1 MKYLL
6 VLIILFSCA
15 SGIQYNYVD
24 KLKWEQYATCNGF
37 LGNGFYPKNKDLLS
51 VCTIKV
57 NERTPKLY
65 PEWKAGKTYQGL
77 ITRSRKTHLEPIYE
91 VVAGEHTKNKQI
103 LFKKHNEKMFKLL
116 NLTTGKVTNTPIESL
131 MPGRKYHMPSI
142 NGNFKEFQKYSGA
155 YSNDF
160 TTFYV
165 MDENK
170 NILKKIENVD
180 NDEKRAKLLPAVHS
194 FHHTETIHMDFSTRM
209 IRHKVGNRIF
219 YQVYDFQGN
228 KIGKEI
234 PFEKVSHLAIPAAYR
249 NAKLTNPTF
258 NMTPWIHK
266 GDNFYMPIVH
276 GGKNMVYEGN
286 SNIKEFIGIALE
298 PETYLNYS
306 KFYSGSIEL
315 DKVERLQPREVVLLD
330 KEGVYYSKRVYDFQ
344 GHPAD
349 PTTTVNNLLKDPK
362 NFYRT
367 KVELPYYSN
376 RFRNGKLVKEETII
390 FIGLDGRAQIDSVS
404 WKNQDFKKVREV
416 NDFKSFEEAEK
427 FVMNEQDKNIKI
439 EQARIKKAAEAKAA
453 QEAREAIKK
462 RVEANMASTWAEQER
477 REAEHKEKLRIMDEN
492 EKNKKP
498 NPLLNLDIKKIFDTE
513 GAKRR
518 AACFRKMSNSKKAY
532 VSGKQG
538 WYYQGKC
545 K

>member
-1 MKYLL
+1 MHYL
-6 VLIILFSCA
+6 LIILFLFSC
-15 SGIQYNYVD
+15 SSSSYKEVE
-24 KLKWEQYATCNGF
+24 KLKWEQYAKCNAN
-37 LGNGFYPKNKDLLS
+37 LGVTYYPTSKDNIS

-57 NERTPKLY
+57 NKWTPKLY
-65 PEWKAGKTYQGL
+65 PEWKAGMTYQGL
-77 ITRSRKTHLEPIYE
+77 ITRARKTYLEPIYE
-91 VVAGEHTKNKQI
+91 VVAGEHKKNRQV
-103 LFKKHNEKMFKLL
+103 LFKKHDEETFKHID
-116 NLTTGKVTNTPIESL
+116 LTTGKITDTPIEVL
-131 MPGRKYHMPSI
+131 KPGRKYYMPPV
-142 NGNFKEFQKYSGA
+142 NGDYSKFQKYSGA
-155 YSNDF
+155 YSNNF

-165 MDENK
+165 MDRNK
-170 NILKKIENVD
+170 NILKIIKNVD
-180 NDEKRAKLLPAVHS
+180 NDIERAKLFPPVHS
-194 FHHTETIHMDFSTRM
+194 FHHSETISMDNNTRM

-219 YQVYDFQGN
+219 YQVYNFQGE
-228 KIGKEI
+228 KIGNEI
-234 PFEKVSHLAIPAAYR
+234 PFEKVTHLAIPAAYR

-276 GGKNMVYEGN
+276 GGKNMVFDGH
-286 SNIKEFIGIALE
+286 SSIKEFVGVALE

-306 KFYSGSIEL
+306 KFYSGNIEL
-315 DKVERLQPREVVLLD
+315 DKVERLRPREIVLMD
-330 KEGVYYSKRVYDFQ
+330 KEGIYYSKRVYDFQ

-349 PTTTVNNLLKDPK
+349 PTTTVKNLLRDPK

-367 KVELPYYSN
+367 KIELPYYSD
-376 RFRNGKLVKEETII
+376 RFKNGKLVEEKAII
-390 FIGLDGRAQIDSVS
+390 FIGLDGSAQIDNVS
-404 WKNQDFKKVREV
+404 WKNQGFDKVRKV
-416 NDFKSFEEAEK
+416 NDFNSFKEAEK

-439 EQARIKKAAEAKAA
+439 EQARIKKRAEEKAER
-453 QEAREAIKK
+453 QAREAIKK
-462 RVEANMASTWAEQER
+462 RVQASMAATWAEQDR
-477 REAEHKEKLRIMDEN
+477 REAEHREKLRIMDEN
-492 EKNKKP
+492 EKNRKP